1 MTLRQIQYLIA
12 LADAGHFGRA
22 AERCCVSQSTL
33 SLQLRRMETY
43 LGLEL
48 FDRERRGIWDTPA
61 AREIVELGRQMLRL
75 AGAIRQV
82 AARAPA
88 GVAPARAPARP
99 IDTINCK
106 G

>member
-12 LADAGHFGRA
+12 LADTGHFGRA

-33 SLQLRRMETY
+33 SLQLRRMECY

-48 FDRERRGIWDTPA
+48 FDRERRRICDTPS
-61 AREIVELGRQMLRL
+61 AREILELGRQMLRL

-82 AARAPA
+82 AARARGDVP
-88 GVAPARAPARP
+88 VRSPTRP
-99 IDTINCK
+99 IGTINCK